1 MMTKDVKKLLVLGYV
16 WPEPNSSAAGSH
28 MLSLL
33 RLFVQQGWQ
42 VTFASPAQQG
52 EHKVDLTQLGIDEQ
66 TVALNCS
73 SFDKFITKLNPNMV
87 LFDRFMLEEQFAWR
101 VAKHCPNALRIL
113 DTEDLHSLRHA
124 RHQALKQN
132 RPLTKVD
139 LNSDLAKRE
148 IAAIFRC
155 DLSLIISD
163 YELEL
168 LKNHYEVPEH
178 ILLHCPFML
187 DLKNFVAS
195 QNSYSARQNFIS
207 IGNFR
212 HEPNWDAVLFLKQS
226 IWPLIR
232 KQLPKAELHIYG
244 AYPPPK
250 ATQLHNPKQGFL
262 VKGWAEDAKLVMQ
275 QARVC
280 LAPLR
285 FGAGIKGKLAEAMF
299 CGTPNV
305 TTNIG
310 TEGMT
315 MGLDW
320 SGFITDLTH
329 FDNQEPSNKTN
340 TETNAETNAEDF
352 ANHAVQLYQDEVLWQ
367 QKQQQGYQLIKANFD
382 KDEIQAELLTR
393 IANIEDN
400 LVKHRTNNFI
410 GLMLQH
416 HQLKSTQYM
425 AQWIEAK
432 NSK

>member
-1 MMTKDVKKLLVLGYV
+1 VNIKSIKSIKKLLVLGYV

-33 RLFVQQGWQ
+33 TFFIHQGWQ
-42 VTFASPAQQG
+42 ITFASPAQQG
-52 EHKVDLTQLGIDEQ
+52 EHKVDLTELGIDEK

-73 SFDKFITKLNPNMV
+73 SFDDFISELNPNMV
-87 LFDRFMLEEQFAWR
+87 LFDRFMLEEQFGWR
-101 VAKHCPNALRIL
+101 VKKYCPDAMRIL
-113 DTEDLHSLRHA
+113 DTEDLHSLRYA

-132 RPLTKVD
+132 RHLTKLD
-139 LNSDLAKRE
+139 LNSDIAKRE

-168 LKNHYEVPEH
+168 LKNHYGVPEH

-187 DLKNFVAS
+187 DLQNFVPS
-195 QNSYSARQNFIS
+195 QNSYSDKQHFIS

-212 HEPNWDAVLFLKQS
+212 HEPNWDATLFLKQI

-232 KQLPKAELHIYG
+232 KKLPKVELHIYG

-250 ATQLHNPKQGFL
+250 VTQLHNLKEGFL
-262 VKGWAEDAKLVMQ
+262 VKGWAEDAKQKMQ

-310 TEGMT
+310 IEGMA
-315 MGLDW
+315 MGSDW
-320 SGFITDLTH
+320 SGLTTDLDK
-329 FDNQEPSNKTN
+329 FDNRKGS
-340 TETNAETNAEDF
+340 AVHF
-352 ANHAVQLYQDEVLWQ
+352 ADHAIQLYQNEVLWQ
-367 QKQQQGYQLIKANFD
+367 QKQQNGYRLIKANFD
-382 KDEIQAELLTR
+382 KDKIQSKILAR
-393 IANIEDN
+393 IGDIQDNIES
-400 LVKHRTNNFI
+400 HRANNFI
-410 GLMLQH
+410 GQMLQH

-432 NSK
+432 NR

>member
-1 MMTKDVKKLLVLGYV
+1 
-16 WPEPNSSAAGSH
+16 
-28 MLSLL
+28 
-33 RLFVQQGWQ
+33 QQGWQ
-42 VTFASPAQQG
+42 VTFASPALQG
-52 EHKVDLTQLGIDEQ
+52 EHKVDLTELGIDEQ
-66 TVALNCS
+66 AVTLNCS
-73 SFDKFITKLNPNMV
+73 SFDDFVDELNPSIV
-87 LFDRFMLEEQFAWR
+87 LFDRFMLEEQFGWR
-101 VAKHCPNALRIL
+101 VAKHCPDALRIL

-132 RPLTKVD
+132 RPLTSAD
-139 LNSDLAKRE
+139 LNSDVAKRE

-163 YELEL
+163 YEFEL
-168 LKNHYEVPEH
+168 LKNHYSVPEH

-187 DLKNFVAS
+187 DL
-195 QNSYSARQNFIS
+195 QNVTPSANSFLDRQHFIS

-212 HEPNWDAVLFLKQS
+212 HQPNWDAVLFLKQA

-232 KQLPKAELHIYG
+232 KQLPQAELHIYG

-262 VKGWAEDAKLVMQ
+262 VKGWAEDAKQVMQ

-310 TEGMT
+310 SEGMN

-320 SGFITDLTH
+320 SGLTTDLTQ
-329 FDNQEPSNKTN
+329 FDNQENSAT
-340 TETNAETNAEDF
+340 DF
-352 ANHAVQLYQDEVLWQ
+352 AKHAVQLYQNEALWQ
-367 QKQQQGYQLIKANFD
+367 QKQQHGYQIIKTNFN
-382 KDEIQAELLTR
+382 KEEIQITLLAR
-393 IANIEDN
+393 IVDIQHN
-400 LVKHRTNNFI
+400 LNNHRSNNFI
-410 GLMLQH
+410 GQMLQH

-432 NSK
+432 NR

>member
-1 MMTKDVKKLLVLGYV
+1 MSIENSKKLLVLGYV

-33 RLFVQQGWQ
+33 TLFVQQGWQ
-42 VTFASPAQQG
+42 VTFASPALQG
-52 EHKVDLTQLGIDEQ
+52 EHKVDLTELGIDEQ
-66 TVALNCS
+66 AVTLNCS
-73 SFDKFITKLNPNMV
+73 SFDYFVDELNPSIV
-87 LFDRFMLEEQFAWR
+87 LFDRFMLEEQFGWR
-101 VAKHCPNALRIL
+101 VAKHCPDALRIL

-132 RPLTKVD
+132 RPLTSAD
-139 LNSDLAKRE
+139 LNSDVAKRE

-163 YELEL
+163 YEFEL
-168 LKNHYEVPEH
+168 LKNHYSVPEH

-187 DLKNFVAS
+187 DL
-195 QNSYSARQNFIS
+195 QNVTPSANSFLDRQHFIS

-212 HEPNWDAVLFLKQS
+212 HQPNWDAVLFLKQA

-232 KQLPKAELHIYG
+232 KQLPQAELHIYG

-262 VKGWAEDAKLVMQ
+262 VKGWAEDAKQVMQ

-310 TEGMT
+310 SEGMN

-320 SGFITDLTH
+320 SGLTTDLTQ
-329 FDNQEPSNKTN
+329 FDNQENSAT
-340 TETNAETNAEDF
+340 DF
-352 ANHAVQLYQDEVLWQ
+352 AKHAVQLYQNEALWQ
-367 QKQQQGYQLIKANFD
+367 QKQQHGYQIIKTNFN
-382 KDEIQAELLTR
+382 KEEIQITLLAR
-393 IANIEDN
+393 IVDIQHN
-400 LVKHRTNNFI
+400 LNNHRSNNFI
-410 GLMLQH
+410 GQMLQH

-432 NSK
+432 NR

>member
-1 MMTKDVKKLLVLGYV
+1 MNIKSIKNIKKLLVLGYV

-33 RLFVQQGWQ
+33 TFFNQQGWQ
-42 VTFASPAQQG
+42 ITFASPAQQG
-52 EHKVDLTQLGIDEQ
+52 EHKVDLTELGIDEK

-73 SFDKFITKLNPNMV
+73 SFDDFISELNPNMV
-87 LFDRFMLEEQFAWR
+87 LFDRFMLEEQFGWR
-101 VAKHCPNALRIL
+101 VAKYCPDALRIL

-132 RPLTKVD
+132 RHLTNLD
-139 LNSDLAKRE
+139 LNSDIAKRE

-163 YELEL
+163 YELSL
-168 LKNHYEVPEH
+168 LKNHFSIPEN

-187 DLKNFVAS
+187 DLRHFTDTEKN
-195 QNSYSARQNFIS
+195 YSDRQHFIS

-212 HEPNWDAVLFLKQS
+212 HEPNWDATLFLKQI

-232 KQLPKAELHIYG
+232 KKLPKVELHIYG

-250 ATQLHNPKQGFL
+250 VTQLHNLKEGFL
-262 VKGWAEDAKLVMQ
+262 VKGWAEDAKQKMQ

-310 TEGMT
+310 IEGMA

-320 SGFITDLTH
+320 SGLTTDFDK
-329 FDNQEPSNKTN
+329 FDNHKDSAVHF
-340 TETNAETNAEDF
+340 AE
-352 ANHAVQLYQDEVLWQ
+352 HAIQLYQNEVLWQ
-367 QKQQQGYQLIKANFD
+367 QKQQNGYRLIKANFNKD
-382 KDEIQAELLTR
+382 KIQSRILARIGEIQ
-393 IANIEDN
+393 DN
-400 LVKHRTNNFI
+400 LESHRANNFI
-410 GLMLQH
+410 GQMLHH

-432 NSK
+432 NR

>member
-1 MMTKDVKKLLVLGYV
+1 MKSNEFRPINIKSIKNIKKLLVLGYV

-33 RLFVQQGWQ
+33 ILFMQQGWQ

-52 EHKVDLTQLGIDEQ
+52 DHKINLTELGIDEQ
-66 TVALNCS
+66 AVTLNCS
-73 SFDKFITKLNPNMV
+73 SFDDFICELNPNIV
-87 LFDRFMLEEQFAWR
+87 LFDRFMLEEQFGWR
-101 VAKHCPNALRIL
+101 VAKQCPDALRIL
-113 DTEDLHSLRHA
+113 DTEDLHSLRQA

-132 RPLTKVD
+132 RALVKAD
-139 LNSDLAKRE
+139 LNSDVAKRE

-163 YELEL
+163 YEMDL
-168 LKNHYEVPEH
+168 LKNHYSVPQH

-187 DLKNFVAS
+187 DLEHFTAS
-195 QNSYSARQNFIS
+195 EKSYSDRQHFIS

-212 HEPNWDAVLFLKQS
+212 HEPNWDAVMFLKQK
-226 IWPLIR
+226 IWPIIR
-232 KQLPKAELHIYG
+232 KQLPKTELHIYG

-262 VKGWAEDAKLVMQ
+262 VKGWAEDAKQVMQ

-305 TTNIG
+305 TTHIG
-310 TEGMT
+310 IEGMA

-320 SGFITDLTH
+320 SGLITVLTH
-329 FDNQEPSNKTN
+329 FDNQEDSATN
-340 TETNAETNAEDF
+340 F
-352 ANHAVQLYQDEVLWQ
+352 AKQAVQLYQDQALWQ
-367 QKQQQGYQLIKANFD
+367 QTQKQGYQLIKTNFN
-382 KDEIQAELLTR
+382 KDEIQANLLAR
-393 IANIEDN
+393 ILGIQDN
-400 LVKHRTNNFI
+400 LDTHRSNNFI
-410 GLMLQH
+410 GEMLQH
-416 HQLKSTQYM
+416 HHMKSTQYM

-432 NSK
+432 NR